1 LAVPEP
7 VHVVAEDLQMSAATL
22 DVHADE
28 LWTRHATADGR
39 IESAQ
44 RGVPAASVA
53 ALMSAVAKW
62 QGDSSA
68 LFGRLVDHGDGL
80 RAGAAAY
87 LQTDHDG
94 ATALAAPGALSELD
108 LGL

>member
-1 LAVPEP
+1 LAVPEL
-7 VHVVAEDLQMSAATL
+7 VRVVSEDLQMSAGTVDA
-22 DVHADE
+22 HADD
-28 LWTRHATADGR
+28 LRTRHATADGR

-44 RGVPAASVA
+44 RGVPAGSVA

-68 LFGRLVDHGDGL
+68 LFGRLVDHGHGL

-87 LQTDHDG
+87 ERTDHDG
-94 ATALAAPGALSELD
+94 ATAIAAAERSELD

>member
-1 LAVPEP
+1 MPEP
-7 VHVVAEDLQMSAATL
+7 VHVVAEDLQISAATL
-22 DVHADE
+22 DVHADD

-44 RGVPAASVA
+44 RGVPAGSVV

-94 ATALAAPGALSELD
+94 ATALAAPSAGRSELD

>member
-1 LAVPEP
+1 
-7 VHVVAEDLQMSAATL
+7 MSAATV

-28 LWTRHATADGR
+28 LWSRQATADGR

-44 RGVPAASVA
+44 RGIPAGSVA

-68 LFGRLVDHGDGL
+68 LFGRLVDHGNGL

-87 LQTDHDG
+87 QQTDCAS
-94 ATALAAPGALSELD
+94 ATELD

>member
-1 LAVPEP
+1 MPEP
-7 VHVVAEDLQMSAATL
+7 VHVVAEDLQMSAGTL
-22 DVHADE
+22 DVRADD

-44 RGVPAASVA
+44 RGVPAGSVA

-62 QGDSSA
+62 QNDSCA

-87 LQTDHDG
+87 LQTDYDG
-94 ATALAAPGALSELD
+94 AKALAAPGALSELD